1 VVAGTSAS
9 ASGSVGV
16 NVAGAYGTINIAAN
30 GAFSYV
36 VNNNNAAVQALRTSS
51 DTLTDTFTYTMT
63 DSGGLTSTT
72 QITITIQGAN
82 DAPVGVN
89 DSGTAVEAGGVANG
103 TAGSDASGDVLT
115 NDTDVDSGDTKTV
128 TGVVA
133 GVSASASGSVGA
145 TVAGSFGSITLNS
158 NGTYSYSINNNDATV
173 QALAAG
179 GTLQDVF
186 TYTVTDTDLLESTA
200 QITITI
206 QGANDAPVIVA
217 NSLTIS

>member
-1 VVAGTSAS
+1 
-9 ASGSVGV
+9 
-16 NVAGAYGTINIAAN
+16 
-30 GAFSYV
+30 
-36 VNNNNAAVQALRTSS
+36 VQALRTSS

-133 GVSASASGSVGA
+133 GYRLAPQAQWGRLWQA
-145 TVAGSFGSITLNS
+145 
-158 NGTYSYSINNNDATV
+158 
-173 QALAAG
+173 ALARSH
-179 GTLQDVF
+179 
-186 TYTVTDTDLLESTA
+186 STPMER
-200 QITITI
+200 IRTRSTTTTR
-206 QGANDAPVIVA
+206 
-217 NSLTIS
+217 LFRL